1 MIKRV
6 KKTVPWACFIND
18 LDGEQIAGKF
28 HEKELQKKIKKSLQ
42 LEK

>member
-6 KKTVPWACFIND
+6 KNTVPWACSIND
-18 LDGEQIAGKF
+18 LDAEQIARKF